1 MKARLIKETDAFGN
15 ITYFTELDETYVEG
29 SLVYISLEL
38 TLEEKKKKVNEA
50 FDRYSQIQQS
60 KGIKTKE
67 IVFETDL
74 SNQ

>member
-15 ITYFTELDETYVEG
+15 ITYFTELDETFVEG
-29 SLVYISLEL
+29 SVVYILLEL

>member
-15 ITYFTELDETYVEG
+15 TTYFTELEEKFVEG
-29 SLVYISLEL
+29 SLVFIPLDM
-38 TLEEKKKKVNEA
+38 TLEQKKQKVNEA

-60 KGIKTKE
+60 KGMTTKE
-67 IVFETDL
+67 IIVETDL